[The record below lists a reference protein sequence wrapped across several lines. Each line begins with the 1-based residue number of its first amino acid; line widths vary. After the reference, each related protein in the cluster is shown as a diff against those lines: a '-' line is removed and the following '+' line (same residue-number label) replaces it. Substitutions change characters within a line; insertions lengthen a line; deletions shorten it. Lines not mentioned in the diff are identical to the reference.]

1 MGSNYNCTLG
11 TNDPNRGD
19 RTKLSHRPIEGEFKQ
34 RGFDAVGDL
43 AAQGL
48 QGERSANGPATA
60 EQFDDD

>member
-19 RTKLSHRPIEGEFKQ
+19 RTKLSHRLIEGEFKQ

-43 AAQGL
+43 AVQG
-48 QGERSANGPATA
+48 R
-60 EQFDDD
+60 